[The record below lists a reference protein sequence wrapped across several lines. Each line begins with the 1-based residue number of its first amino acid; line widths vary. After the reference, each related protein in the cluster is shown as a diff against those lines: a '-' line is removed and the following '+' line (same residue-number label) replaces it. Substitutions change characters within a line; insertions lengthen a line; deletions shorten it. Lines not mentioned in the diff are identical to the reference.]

1 MRSFVL
7 LLLALAASPLNV
19 RVCAQKAT
27 IPSVG
32 MHIKKTILMAPGHY
46 SLPTPDTNTIQKQGG
61 VIIIEGNNIVLD
73 LAGVVL
79 DGAGNIHSFAP
90 NQFTGIAIEIKPGSS
105 HITIKNAT
113 IKGYKIGIKAD
124 RVEALTIDNCDL
136 SYNYRDA
143 LKSNFEKE
151 DEEDWMS
158 YHQNETDEWM
168 RYGAGIYIK
177 NCKGAIVTN
186 NTVTNGQ
193 CGLMLTSCNDAL
205 VTDNNFSFNSG
216 IGIGL
221 YKSSYNNINH
231 NTLDFNVRGY
241 HYKKYRRGQD
251 SAAIL
256 VFEQCN
262 HNIFAYNSAT
272 HSGDGFFLWAGQ
284 TTMDTGLGGC
294 NDNFIYGN
302 DFSYAPTN
310 GVEVTFSSN
319 LIMKNTITN
328 CDHGVWGGYSFETD
342 ITDNIFSGNRIAIA
356 IEHGQNINIAL
367 NNFKGDKTGIK
378 LWSRATQPPD
388 WKYPQFKN
396 TDSKN
401 YYIATNSF
409 ENNNTVYD
417 IMGTD
422 SVYLSGNTKT
432 NLAQLYKLGE
442 RIHELDTTK
451 ENEEVGLDYAVD
463 KRLQKV
469 KATST
474 PLTNFPSGLTEMR
487 ITNWG
492 PYNFEYP
499 LIWLTNIDSAGLYH
513 FEILGNMA
521 ASWRLQSISGFT
533 ITEPLTGV
541 FPATFTAMPTTNLG
555 TAIATKNIVFEYT
568 GPDYKNVFGVEEKS
582 GSLFKYNAPELH
594 STPRN

>member
-7 LLLALAASPLNV
+7 LLLVIAATTLNV
-19 RVCAQKAT
+19 RLEAQKAT

-32 MHIKKTILMAPGHY
+32 LHIKKTILVAPGHY
-46 SLPTPDTNTIQKQGG
+46 SLPTTDTNAIQKQGG
-61 VIIIEGNNIVLD
+61 VIIIEGKNIVLD

-79 DGAGNIHSFAP
+79 DGAGNKPSYAP

-124 RVEALTIDNCDL
+124 SVEALTIDNCDL

-151 DEEDWMS
+151 NEDDWMS
-158 YHQNETDEWM
+158 FHQNEKDEWM

-177 NCKGAIVTN
+177 NSKGATITN

-205 VTDNNFSFNSG
+205 VSDNNFSFNSG

-262 HNIFAYNSAT
+262 HNIFAFNSAT

-319 LIMKNTITN
+319 LIMKNTITH

-342 ITDNIFSGNRIAIA
+342 ITDNIFSDNRIAIA

-367 NNFKGDKTGIK
+367 NSFKGDKTGIK
-378 LWSRATQPPD
+378 LWSRETQPAD
-388 WKYPQFKN
+388 WKYPQLKN

-409 ENNNTVYD
+409 DNNNTVYD

-422 SVYLSGNTKT
+422 SIYLSGNTKT
-432 NLAQLYKLGE
+432 NTGQRYKLGA
-442 RIHELDTTK
+442 RIHEMDSTK

-463 KRLQKV
+463 NRLQKV

-474 PLTNFPSGLTEMR
+474 PLSTFRHGLEEMR

-499 LIWLTNIDSAGLYH
+499 LTWLTNIDSTGRYH
-513 FEILGNMA
+513 FEVLGNES
-521 ASWRLQSISGFT
+521 ASWRLHSISGFT
-533 ITEPLTGV
+533 ITDSLTGV
-541 FPATFTAMPTTNLG
+541 FPAVFTALP
-555 TAIATKNIVFEYT
+555 TKNAGGVMANKSIVLEYT
-568 GPDYKNVFGVEEKS
+568 GPDYKNAFGVTEKT
-582 GSLFKYNAPELH
+582 GSLFKYVQKP
-594 STPRN
+594 

>member
-7 LLLALAASPLNV
+7 LLFAIVATTLNV
-19 RVCAQKAT
+19 RLEAQKAN

-32 MHIKKTILMAPGHY
+32 LHIKKTILVAPGHY
-46 SLPTPDTNTIQKQGG
+46 SLPTTDTNAIQKQGG
-61 VIIIEGNNIVLD
+61 VMIIEGKNIVLD

-79 DGAGNIHSFAP
+79 DGAGNKPSFAP

-124 RVEALTIDNCDL
+124 SVEALTIDNCDL

-151 DEEDWMS
+151 DEDDWMS
-158 YHQNETDEWM
+158 FHQNEKDEWM

-177 NCKGAIVTN
+177 NCKGATITN

-193 CGLMLTSCNDAL
+193 CGLMLTSCKDAL

-262 HNIFAYNSAT
+262 HNIFAFNSAT

-342 ITDNIFSGNRIAIA
+342 ITDNIFSDNRIAIA

-378 LWSRATQPPD
+378 LWSREKQPAD
-388 WKYPQFKN
+388 WKYPQLKN

-409 ENNNTVYD
+409 DNNNTVYD

-422 SVYLSGNTKT
+422 SIYLSGNTKIHT
-432 NLAQLYKLGE
+432 GQHYKLGE
-442 RIHELDTTK
+442 RILEMDSTK

-469 KATST
+469 QATST
-474 PLTNFPSGLTEMR
+474 PLSTFRHGLAEMR

-499 LIWLTNIDSAGLYH
+499 LIWLTNIDSSGRYH
-513 FEILGNMA
+513 FEVLGNES
-521 ASWRLQSISGFT
+521 ASWRLHSISGFT
-533 ITEPLTGV
+533 ITDNLTGV
-541 FPATFTAMPTTNLG
+541 FPAVFTAVPTNNAG
-555 TAIATKNIVFEYT
+555 GVMANKSIVLEYT
-568 GPDYKNVFGVEEKS
+568 GPDYKNAFGVTEKT
-582 GSLFKYNAPELH
+582 GSLFKHVQKP
-594 STPRN
+594 

>member
-7 LLLALAASPLNV
+7 LLLAIAASALNV
-19 RVCAQKAT
+19 RLEAQKAT

-32 MHIKKTILMAPGHY
+32 LHIKKTILVAPGHY
-46 SLPTPDTNTIQKQGG
+46 SLPTTDTNTIQKQGG
-61 VIIIEGNNIVLD
+61 VIIIEGKNIVLD
-73 LAGVVL
+73 LAGVLL
-79 DGAGNIHSFAP
+79 DGAGNKSSFAP

-124 RVEALTIDNCDL
+124 SVEALTIDNCDL

-151 DEEDWMS
+151 NEDDWMS
-158 YHQNETDEWM
+158 FHQNEKDEWM

-177 NCKGAIVTN
+177 NSKGATITN

-193 CGLMLTSCNDAL
+193 CGLMLTTCNDAL

-251 SAAIL
+251 SAGIL

-319 LIMKNTITN
+319 LIMKNTITH

-342 ITDNIFSGNRIAIA
+342 ITDNIFSDNRIAIA

-367 NNFKGDKTGIK
+367 NSFKGDKTGIK
-378 LWSRATQPPD
+378 LWSRETQPAD
-388 WKYPQFKN
+388 WKYPQLKN

-409 ENNNTVYD
+409 DNNNTVYD

-422 SVYLSGNTKT
+422 SIYLSGNTKINT
-432 NLAQLYKLGE
+432 GQRYKLGA
-442 RIHELDTTK
+442 RIHEMDSTK

-474 PLTNFPSGLTEMR
+474 PLSTFRHGLEEMR

-499 LIWLTNIDSAGLYH
+499 LIWLTNIDSTGRYH
-513 FEILGNMA
+513 FEVLGNIA
-521 ASWRLQSISGFT
+521 ASWRLYSISGFT
-533 ITEPLTGV
+533 ITDSLTGV
-541 FPATFTAMPTTNLG
+541 FPAVFTALLTNNLN
-555 TAIATKNIVFEYT
+555 AVPAPKEIVFEYT
-568 GPDYKNVFGVEEKS
+568 GPDYKNVFGETKKT
-582 GSLFKYNAPELH
+582 GSLFKYTQKP
-594 STPRN
+594 

>member
-7 LLLALAASPLNV
+7 LFLVIVASTLNV
-19 RVCAQKAT
+19 RLEAQKAT

-32 MHIKKTILMAPGHY
+32 LHIKKSILVAQGRY
-46 SLPTPDTNTIQKQGG
+46 SLSTTDTNTIQKQGG
-61 VIIIEGNNIVLD
+61 VIVIEGKNIVVD

-79 DGAGNIHSFAP
+79 DGAGNKSPFAP
-90 NQFTGIAIEIKPGSS
+90 DQFTGIAIEIKPGSS

-124 RVEALTIDNCDL
+124 SVESLTIDNCDL

-151 DEEDWMS
+151 DESDWMS
-158 YHQNETDEWM
+158 FHNNENNEWM
-168 RYGAGIYIK
+168 RYGAGIYLT
-177 NCKGAIVTN
+177 NCQNAVITE

-193 CGLMLTSCNDAL
+193 CGLMLTSCNNAL

-231 NTLDFNVRGY
+231 NRLDFNVRGY
-241 HYKKYRRGQD
+241 SYKKYRRGQD

-284 TTMDTGLGGC
+284 TTMDTGVGGC

-319 LIMKNTITN
+319 LIMKNTIKD

-342 ITDNIFSGNRIAIA
+342 ITDNIFEGNRIAIA

-367 NNFKGDKTGIK
+367 NRFKNDKTGIK
-378 LWSRATQPPD
+378 LWSRETQSSD
-388 WKYPQFKN
+388 WKFAQLKN

-409 ENNNTVYD
+409 EYNNTVYD

-422 SVYLSGNTKT
+422 SIYLSGNTKT
-432 NLAQLYKLGE
+432 YTGQHYKLGV
-442 RIHELDTTK
+442 RIHELDSTK
-451 ENEEVGLDYAVD
+451 ENEEVGLDYAID

-469 KATST
+469 KTTSI
-474 PLTNFPSGLTEMR
+474 PLTHFPTGLQEMR

-499 LIWLTNIDSAGLYH
+499 FIWLKSIDSTGLYH
-513 FEILGNMA
+513 FEVLGSIT
-521 ASWRLQSISGFT
+521 ASWRLHSISGFT
-533 ITEPLTGV
+533 IVDPLTGV
-541 FPATFTAMPTTNLG
+541 FPATFTAVSTNNLG
-555 TAIATKNIVFEYT
+555 TAPVKKEIVFEYT
-568 GPDYKNVFGVEEKS
+568 GLDYINVYGVIEKS
-582 GSLFKYNAPELH
+582 GSLFRYNQ
-594 STPRN
+594 

>member
-1 MRSFVL
+1 
-7 LLLALAASPLNV
+7 
-19 RVCAQKAT
+19 
-27 IPSVG
+27 
-32 MHIKKTILMAPGHY
+32 
-46 SLPTPDTNTIQKQGG
+46 
-61 VIIIEGNNIVLD
+61 
-73 LAGVVL
+73 VVL
-79 DGAGNIHSFAP
+79 DGAGNKPAFAP
-90 NQFTGIAIEIKPGSS
+90 NQFDGIAIEIKPGSS

-124 RVEALTIDNCDL
+124 SVEALTIDNCDL
-136 SYNYRDA
+136 SYNYRDT
-143 LKSNFEKE
+143 LKSDFEKE
-151 DEEDWMS
+151 NEDDWMS
-158 YHQNETDEWM
+158 FHQNEEDEWM

-177 NCKGAIVTN
+177 NCKGAIITN

-241 HYKKYRRGQD
+241 SYKKYRRGQD

-284 TTMDTGLGGC
+284 TTMDTGVGGC

-342 ITDNIFSGNRIAIA
+342 ITDNIFEDNRIAIA

-367 NNFKGDKTGIK
+367 NRFKNDKTGIK
-378 LWSRATQPPD
+378 LWSREKQPAD
-388 WKYPQFKN
+388 WKYPQLKN

-417 IMGTD
+417 ILGTD
-422 SVYLSGNTKT
+422 SIYLSGNTKT
-432 NLAQLYKLGE
+432 NTGQHYKLGV
-442 RIHELDTTK
+442 RIHEMDSTK
-451 ENEEVGLDYAVD
+451 ENEEVGLDYAID

-474 PLTNFPSGLTEMR
+474 PLTSFRHGLSEMR

-499 LIWLTNIDSAGLYH
+499 LIWLKSIDSAGLYH
-513 FEILGNMA
+513 FEVLGNLT
-521 ASWRLQSISGFT
+521 ASWRLHSISGFT
-533 ITEPLTGV
+533 IVDSLTGV
-541 FPATFTAMPTTNLG
+541 FPGAFTAVPTTG
-555 TAIATKNIVFEYT
+555 SARTIAFEYN
-568 GPDYKNVFGVEEKS
+568 GPDYKNVFGVTCKT
-582 GSLFKYNAPELH
+582 GSLFKFAQKP
-594 STPRN
+594 

>member
-7 LLLALAASPLNV
+7 LIIAFVATTLNV
-19 RVCAQKAT
+19 RLEAQKAP

-32 MHIKKTILMAPGHY
+32 MRITKSILVAPGHY
-46 SLPTPDTNTIQKQGG
+46 SLPTKDTNSIQKQGG
-61 VIIIEGNNIVLD
+61 VIIIEGKNIVLD

-79 DGAGNIHSFAP
+79 DGAGNKPLFAP
-90 NQFTGIAIEIKPGSS
+90 NQFTGIAIEIKAGSS

-113 IKGYKIGIKAD
+113 IKGYKIGIKAES
-124 RVEALTIDNCDL
+124 VEALTIDNCDL
-136 SYNYRDA
+136 SYNYREA

-151 DEEDWMS
+151 NEDDWMS
-158 YHQNETDEWM
+158 FHQNENDEWM

-177 NCKGAIVTN
+177 NCKGATIIN

-231 NTLDFNVRGY
+231 NQLDFNVRGY

-262 HNIFAYNSAT
+262 HNIFAFNSAT

-378 LWSRATQPPD
+378 LWSREMQPTD
-388 WKYPQFKN
+388 WKYPQLKN

-409 ENNNTVYD
+409 DNNNTVYD

-422 SVYLSGNTKT
+422 SIYLSGNTKINT
-432 NLAQLYKLGE
+432 GQRYKLGA
-442 RIHELDTTK
+442 RIHEMDSTK
-451 ENEEVGLDYAVD
+451 ENEEVGLDYAID

-474 PLTNFPSGLTEMR
+474 PLTSFRHGLAEMR

-499 LIWLTNIDSAGLYH
+499 LVWLKSIDSTGLYH
-513 FEILGNMA
+513 FEVLGNEA
-521 ASWRLQSISGFT
+521 ASWRLHTISGFS
-533 ITEPLTGV
+533 ITDSLTGA
-541 FPATFTAMPTTNLG
+541 FPATFTAMPTSSLDSK
-555 TAIATKNIVFEYT
+555 AATKQIVFEYT
-568 GPDYKNVFGVEEKS
+568 GPDYKNVFGLTGKT
-582 GSLFKYNAPELH
+582 GSIFRCANLPL
-594 STPRN
+594 

>member
-7 LLLALAASPLNV
+7 LLFALLATTLNV
-19 RVCAQKAT
+19 RLEAQKAP

-32 MHIKKTILMAPGHY
+32 MRITKSIGIAPGRY
-46 SLPTPDTNTIQKQGG
+46 SLATADTNTIQKQGG
-61 VIIIEGNNIVLD
+61 VIVIEGKNIVLD

-79 DGAGNIHSFAP
+79 DGAGIKSSFAP
-90 NQFTGIAIEIKPGSS
+90 NQFNGIAIEIKPGSS
-105 HITIKNAT
+105 NITIKNAT

-124 RVEALTIDNCDL
+124 SVEALTIDNCDL

-143 LKSNFEKE
+143 LKSGFEKE
-151 DEEDWMS
+151 DESDWMS
-158 YHQNETDEWM
+158 FHNNENDEWM
-168 RYGAGIYIK
+168 RYGAGLYLK
-177 NCKGAIVTN
+177 NCKGATITN

-231 NTLDFNVRGY
+231 NQLDFNVRGY
-241 HYKKYRRGQD
+241 SYKKYRRGQD

-284 TTMDTGLGGC
+284 TTMDTGAGGC

-319 LIMKNTITN
+319 LIMKNIITN
-328 CDHGVWGGYSFETD
+328 CDHGVWGGYSYETD

-367 NNFKGDKTGIK
+367 NSFKGDKTGIK
-378 LWSRATQPPD
+378 LWSRETQPPD
-388 WKYPQFKN
+388 WKFAQLKN

-422 SVYLSGNTKT
+422 SIYLSGNTKINT
-432 NLAQLYKLGE
+432 AQQYKLGA
-442 RIHELDTTK
+442 RIHELDSTK
-451 ENEEVGLDYAVD
+451 ENEEVGLDYAID

-469 KATST
+469 KATSI
-474 PLTNFPSGLTEMR
+474 PLSHFPVGLQEMR

-499 LIWLTNIDSAGLYH
+499 IIWLTNIDSTGLYH
-513 FEILGNMA
+513 FEVLGNIT
-521 ASWRLQSISGFT
+521 ASWRLQSISGF
-533 ITEPLTGV
+533 IIVDRLTGV
-541 FPATFTAMPTTNLG
+541 FPATFTALPTSNTEA
-555 TAIATKNIVFEYT
+555 AIISRNIVFEYT
-568 GPDYKNVFGVEEKS
+568 GPEYTNQFGAVEKS
-582 GSLFKYNAPELH
+582 GSLFRYDATRLP
-594 STPRN
+594 STTTN

>member
-7 LLLALAASPLNV
+7 LLLGLAATTLNV

-32 MHIKKTILMAPGHY
+32 MKIKKTILVAPGHY

-61 VIIIEGNNIVLD
+61 VIVIEGKNIVLD

-79 DGAGNIHSFAP
+79 DGAGNTPHFAP
-90 NQFTGIAIEIKPGSS
+90 NQFNGIAIEIKPGSS
-105 HITIKNAT
+105 NITIKNAT

-124 RVEALTIDNCDL
+124 GVEALTIDNCDL

-151 DEEDWMS
+151 DESDWMS
-158 YHQNETDEWM
+158 FHNNENDEWM
-168 RYGAGIYIK
+168 RYGAGLYIK
-177 NCKGAIVTN
+177 NCKSATITN
-186 NTVTNGQ
+186 NVVTNGQ
-193 CGLMLTSCNDAL
+193 CGLMLMSCNNAL

-231 NTLDFNVRGY
+231 NQLDFNVRGY
-241 HYKKYRRGQD
+241 SFKKYRRGQD

-262 HNIFAYNSAT
+262 HNIIAYNSAT

-284 TTMDTGLGGC
+284 TTMDTGIGGC

-319 LIMKNTITN
+319 LIMKNTIKD

-367 NNFKGDKTGIK
+367 NGFKGDKTGIK
-378 LWSRATQPPD
+378 LWSRATQPSD
-388 WKYPQFKN
+388 WKYPQLKN

-409 ENNNTVYD
+409 DNNNTVYD

-422 SVYLSGNTKT
+422 SIYLSGNTKINT
-432 NLAQLYKLGE
+432 GQHYKLGE
-442 RIHELDTTK
+442 RIHEMDSTK

-469 KATST
+469 KATSI
-474 PLTNFPSGLTEMR
+474 PLTHFPAGLAEMR
-487 ITNWG
+487 VTSWG

-499 LIWLTNIDSAGLYH
+499 LVWLKSIDSTGLYH
-513 FEILGNMA
+513 FEVLGNVA
-521 ASWRLQSISGFT
+521 ASWRLHSLSGFT
-533 ITEPLTGV
+533 IVDPLTGV
-541 FPATFTAMPTTNLG
+541 FPAVFTAIPNMNTGP
-555 TAIATKNIVFEYT
+555 ATISRNIVFEYK
-568 GPDYKNVFGVEEKS
+568 GPDYTNQFGVLEKS
-582 GSLFKYNAPELH
+582 GSLFGYYK
-594 STPRN
+594 

>member
-1 MRSFVL
+1 MKSFVL
-7 LLLALAASPLNV
+7 LLFALLATTLNV
-19 RVCAQKAT
+19 RLEAQKAP

-32 MHIKKTILMAPGHY
+32 MRITKSIGIAPGRY
-46 SLPTPDTNTIQKQGG
+46 SLATADTNTIQKQGG
-61 VIIIEGNNIVLD
+61 VIVIEGKNIVLD

-79 DGAGNIHSFAP
+79 DGAGIKSSYAP
-90 NQFTGIAIEIKPGSS
+90 NQFNGIAIEIKPGSS
-105 HITIKNAT
+105 NITIKNAT

-124 RVEALTIDNCDL
+124 SVEALTIDHCDL

-151 DEEDWMS
+151 NEDDWMS
-158 YHQNETDEWM
+158 FHQNEKDEWM
-168 RYGAGIYIK
+168 RYGAGIYLK
-177 NCKGAIVTN
+177 KCKGATITN

-193 CGLMLTSCNDAL
+193 CGLMLTSCNNAL

-231 NTLDFNVRGY
+231 NRLDFNVRGY
-241 HYKKYRRGQD
+241 SYKKYRRGQD

-262 HNIFAYNSAT
+262 HNIFAFNSAT

-284 TTMDTGLGGC
+284 TTMDTGVGGC

-319 LIMKNTITN
+319 LIMKNIITN
-328 CDHGVWGGYSFETD
+328 CDHGVWGGYSYETD

-367 NNFKGDKTGIK
+367 NSFKGDKTGIK
-378 LWSRATQPPD
+378 LWSRETQPSD
-388 WKYPQFKN
+388 WKFAQLNN

-401 YYIATNSF
+401 YYIATNIF

-422 SVYLSGNTKT
+422 SIYLSGNTKT
-432 NLAQLYKLGE
+432 NTGQRYKLGA
-442 RIHELDTTK
+442 RIHELDSTK
-451 ENEEVGLDYAVD
+451 ENEEVGLDYAID

-474 PLTNFPSGLTEMR
+474 PLTHFPNGLQEMR

-499 LIWLTNIDSAGLYH
+499 IIWLTNIDSTGLYH
-513 FEILGNMA
+513 FEVLGNIT
-521 ASWRLQSISGFT
+521 ASWRLQSISGFS
-533 ITEPLTGV
+533 IVDSLTGV
-541 FPATFTAMPTTNLG
+541 FPAVFTAMPTNNLG
-555 TAIATKNIVFEYT
+555 TAPVNKEIVFEYT
-568 GPDYKNVFGVEEKS
+568 GPDYTNVFGVVLKT
-582 GSLFKYNAPELH
+582 GSMFSCTNLP
-594 STPRN
+594 

>member
-7 LLLALAASPLNV
+7 LLFAIVATTLNV
-19 RVCAQKAT
+19 RLEAQKAT

-32 MHIKKTILMAPGHY
+32 LHIKKTILVAPGHY
-46 SLPTPDTNTIQKQGG
+46 SLPTKDTNSIQKQGG
-61 VIIIEGNNIVLD
+61 VIIIEGKNIVLD
-73 LAGVVL
+73 LTGVVL
-79 DGAGNIHSFAP
+79 DGAGNIPSFAP
-90 NQFTGIAIEIKPGSS
+90 NQITGIAIEIKPGSS

-136 SYNYRDA
+136 SYNYRDT

-151 DEEDWMS
+151 NEDDWMS
-158 YHQNETDEWM
+158 FHQNEKDEWM

-177 NCKGAIVTN
+177 NCKGTTITN

-231 NTLDFNVRGY
+231 NQLDFNVRGY

-367 NNFKGDKTGIK
+367 NSFKGDKTGIK
-378 LWSRATQPPD
+378 LWSRETQPPD
-388 WKYPQFKN
+388 WKYPQLKN

-409 ENNNTVYD
+409 DNNNTVYD

-422 SVYLSGNTKT
+422 SIYLSGNTKT
-432 NLAQLYKLGE
+432 NTGQRYKLGA
-442 RIHELDTTK
+442 RIHEMDSTK
-451 ENEEVGLDYAVD
+451 ENEDVGLDYAID

-474 PLTNFPSGLTEMR
+474 PLTSFRHGLEEMR

-499 LIWLTNIDSAGLYH
+499 LIWLTNIDSTGRYH
-513 FEILGNMA
+513 FEVLGNEA
-521 ASWRLQSISGFT
+521 ASWRIHSISGFT
-533 ITEPLTGV
+533 IIDSLTGA
-541 FPATFTAMPTTNLG
+541 FPATFTAMPISNLDAK
-555 TAIATKNIVFEYT
+555 TATKNIVFEYT
-568 GPDYKNVFGVEEKS
+568 GPDYKNNFGVTEKS
-582 GSLFKYNAPELH
+582 GSLFSFNSNTLPPTTTH
-594 STPRN
+594 

>member
-1 MRSFVL
+1 MRSFIL
-7 LLLALAASPLNV
+7 LIAALVANTLNV
-19 RVCAQKAT
+19 SVWAQKAT

-32 MHIKKTILMAPGHY
+32 MHITKSILLAPGQY
-46 SLPTPDTNTIQKQGG
+46 ALSTSDTNAIQKQAG
-61 VIIIEGNNIVLD
+61 VIVIEGKNIVVD

-79 DGAGNIHSFAP
+79 DGAGNKPAFAP
-90 NQFTGIAIEIKPGSS
+90 DQFNGIAIEIKPGSS

-113 IKGYKIGIKAD
+113 IRGYKIGIKAD
-124 RVEALTIDNCDL
+124 SVALLTIDNCDL

-151 DEEDWMS
+151 DEVDWMS
-158 YHQNETDEWM
+158 FHNNENKEWM
-168 RYGAGIYIK
+168 RYGAGIYLT
-177 NCKGAIVTN
+177 NCQNAVITE

-193 CGLMLTSCNDAL
+193 CGLMLTKCNNAT
-205 VTDNNFSFNSG
+205 VVDNNFSFNSG

-231 NTLDFNVRGY
+231 NKLDFNVRGY
-241 HYKKYRRGQD
+241 SYKKYRRGQD

-328 CDHGVWGGYSFETD
+328 CDHGVWGGYSYETD
-342 ITDNIFSGNRIAIA
+342 ITDNIFSDNRIAIA

-367 NNFKGDKTGIK
+367 NNFIGDKTGIK
-378 LWSRATQPPD
+378 LWSRATQPSD
-388 WKYPQFKN
+388 WKYPQLKN

-401 YYIATNSF
+401 YWIATNKF
-409 ENNNTVYD
+409 KDVKTAYD

-422 SVYLSGNTKT
+422 SLTFSGNNKE
-432 NLAQLYKLGE
+432 NVSNSFKLGD
-442 RIHELDTTK
+442 RIYELDSTK
-451 ENEEVGLDYAVD
+451 ENEEVGLDYATD
-463 KRLQKV
+463 ARLQKV
-469 KATST
+469 KATIT
-474 PLTNFPSGLTEMR
+474 PLTHFPVGLQEIR

-499 LIWLTNIDSAGLYH
+499 LIWLKSIDSAGLYH
-513 FEILGNMA
+513 FEVLGNQM
-521 ASWRLQSISGFT
+521 ASWHLKSISGFT
-533 ITEPLTGV
+533 ITDSLTGV
-541 FPATFTAMPTTNLG
+541 FPAEFAAMPTTRSIRS
-555 TAIATKNIVFEYT
+555 IAFEYT
-568 GPDYKNVFGVEEKS
+568 GPDFKNQFGVLEKN
-582 GSLFKYNAPELH
+582 GSLFGYNQ
-594 STPRN
+594 

>member
-1 MRSFVL
+1 
-7 LLLALAASPLNV
+7 
-19 RVCAQKAT
+19 
-27 IPSVG
+27 
-32 MHIKKTILMAPGHY
+32 
-46 SLPTPDTNTIQKQGG
+46 
-61 VIIIEGNNIVLD
+61 
-73 LAGVVL
+73 
-79 DGAGNIHSFAP
+79 
-90 NQFTGIAIEIKPGSS
+90 
-105 HITIKNAT
+105 
-113 IKGYKIGIKAD
+113 
-124 RVEALTIDNCDL
+124 
-136 SYNYRDA
+136 
-143 LKSNFEKE
+143 
-151 DEEDWMS
+151 
-158 YHQNETDEWM
+158 M

-177 NCKGAIVTN
+177 NCKGATITN

-193 CGLMLTSCNDAL
+193 CGLMLTSCTDAL

-241 HYKKYRRGQD
+241 HFKKYRRGQD

-262 HNIFAYNSAT
+262 HNIFAFNSAT

-302 DFSYAPTN
+302 DFSFAPTN

-319 LIMKNTITN
+319 LIMKNTITH

-342 ITDNIFSGNRIAIA
+342 ITDNIFSDNRIAIA

-378 LWSRATQPPD
+378 LWSRETQPAD
-388 WKYPQFKN
+388 WKYPQLKN
-396 TDSKN
+396 TESKN

-409 ENNNTVYD
+409 DNNNTVYE

-422 SVYLSGNTKT
+422 SIYLSGNTKINT
-432 NLAQLYKLGE
+432 GQHYKLGE
-442 RIHELDTTK
+442 RINEMDSTK
-451 ENEEVGLDYAVD
+451 ENEEVGLDYAID

-474 PLTNFPSGLTEMR
+474 PLTTFRHGLAEMR

-499 LIWLTNIDSAGLYH
+499 LIWLTNIDSTGRYH
-513 FEILGNMA
+513 FEVLGNIA
-521 ASWRLQSISGFT
+521 ASWRIQSISGFA
-533 ITEPLTGV
+533 ITDSLTGV
-541 FPATFTAMPTTNLG
+541 FPAVFTAMPTNNLN
-555 TAIATKNIVFEYT
+555 AVPATKQIVFEYT
-568 GPDYKNVFGVEEKS
+568 GPDYKNVFGENKKT
-582 GSLFKYNAPELH
+582 GSLFNYFQKP
-594 STPRN
+594 

>member
-7 LLLALAASPLNV
+7 LIIAFVATTLNV
-19 RVCAQKAT
+19 SVWAQKAP

-32 MHIKKTILMAPGHY
+32 MRITKSIIMAPGFY
-46 SLPTPDTNTIQKQGG
+46 SLPSSDTNTIQKQGG
-61 VIIIEGNNIVLD
+61 VIVIEGKNIVVD

-79 DGAGNIHSFAP
+79 DGAGNKSSFAP
-90 NQFTGIAIEIKPGSS
+90 DQFTGIAIEIKPGSS
-105 HITIKNAT
+105 HITIKNAS

-124 RVEALTIDNCDL
+124 SVEALTIDNCDL

-151 DEEDWMS
+151 DESDWMS
-158 YHQNETDEWM
+158 FHNNENDEWM
-168 RYGAGIYIK
+168 RYGAGLYLK
-177 NCKGAIVTN
+177 NCKGATITN

-193 CGLMLTSCNDAL
+193 CGLMLTSCNNSL
-205 VTDNNFSFNSG
+205 ITDNNFSFNSG

-231 NTLDFNVRGY
+231 NQLDFNVRGY
-241 HYKKYRRGQD
+241 SYKKYRRGQD

-262 HNIFAYNSAT
+262 HNIFAFNSAT

-284 TTMDTGLGGC
+284 TTMDTGVGGC

-319 LIMKNTITN
+319 LIMKNIITN
-328 CDHGVWGGYSFETD
+328 CDHGVWGGYSYETD

-367 NNFKGDKTGIK
+367 NHFKNDKTGIK
-378 LWSRATQPPD
+378 LWSRETQPSD
-388 WKYPQFKN
+388 WKYPQLKN

-409 ENNNTVYD
+409 ENNSTVYD
-417 IMGTD
+417 ILGTD
-422 SVYLSGNTKT
+422 SIYLSGNIKINTG
-432 NLAQLYKLGE
+432 QRYKLGV
-442 RIHELDTTK
+442 RIHELDSTK
-451 ENEEVGLDYAVD
+451 ENEEVALDYAID

-469 KATST
+469 KATSI
-474 PLTNFPSGLTEMR
+474 PLTHFPVGLQEMR

-492 PYNFEYP
+492 PYNFDYP
-499 LIWLTNIDSAGLYH
+499 LIWLKSIDSTGLYH
-513 FEILGNMA
+513 FEVLGNLT
-521 ASWRLQSISGFT
+521 ASWRLHSISGFT
-533 ITEPLTGV
+533 IVDSLTGV
-541 FPATFTAMPTTNLG
+541 FPAVFTAIPTKG
-555 TAIATKNIVFEYT
+555 SARSIAFEYN
-568 GPDYKNVFGVEEKS
+568 GPDYKNQFGVTEKTR
-582 GSLFKYNAPELH
+582 SLFGYNLSDLH
-594 STPRN
+594 PTPRD

>member
-7 LLLALAASPLNV
+7 LLLVIAATTLNV
-19 RVCAQKAT
+19 RLEAQKAT

-32 MHIKKTILMAPGHY
+32 MHVSRTILVAPGHY
-46 SLPTPDTNTIQKQGG
+46 SLPTSDTNTIQKQGG
-61 VIIIEGNNIVLD
+61 VIIIEGKNIVLD
-73 LAGVVL
+73 LAGVVF
-79 DGAGNIHSFAP
+79 DGAGKNPSFAP

-124 RVEALTIDNCDL
+124 SVEALTIDNCDL

-143 LKSNFEKE
+143 LKSSFEKE
-151 DEEDWMS
+151 DESDWMS
-158 YHQNETDEWM
+158 FHNNENNEWM
-168 RYGAGIYIK
+168 RYGAGIYST
-177 NCKGAIVTN
+177 NCQNAVITE

-193 CGLMLTSCNDAL
+193 CGLMLTSCNNAL
-205 VTDNNFSFNSG
+205 VIDNNFSFNSG

-231 NTLDFNVRGY
+231 NKLDFNVRGY
-241 HYKKYRRGQD
+241 SYKKYRRGQD

-262 HNIFAYNSAT
+262 HNIFAFNSAT

-319 LIMKNTITN
+319 LIMKNTIKD

-342 ITDNIFSGNRIAIA
+342 ITDNIFEGNRIAVA

-367 NNFKGDKTGIK
+367 NRFKNDKTGIK
-378 LWSRATQPPD
+378 LWSRETQPSD
-388 WKYPQFKN
+388 WKYPQLKN

-409 ENNNTVYD
+409 DNNNTVYD

-422 SVYLSGNTKT
+422 SIYLSGNTKT
-432 NLAQLYKLGE
+432 NTGQRYKLGA
-442 RIHELDTTK
+442 RIHTLDSTK
-451 ENEEVGLDYAVD
+451 ENEEVGLDYAID

-474 PLTNFPSGLTEMR
+474 PLISFRHGLEEIR
-487 ITNWG
+487 ITKWG

-499 LIWLTNIDSAGLYH
+499 LLWLTNIDSTGLYH
-513 FEILGNMA
+513 FEVLGNIT
-521 ASWRLQSISGFT
+521 ASWRLHSINGFA
-533 ITEPLTGV
+533 ITDHLSGV
-541 FPATFTAMPTTNLG
+541 FPATFTAVPTKNSG
-555 TAIATKNIVFEYT
+555 TAPVNKEIVFEYT
-568 GPDYKNVFGVEEKS
+568 GPDYKNAFGVTQKT
-582 GSLFKYNAPELH
+582 GSLFNCTNLP
-594 STPRN
+594 

>member
-1 MRSFVL
+1 MRSFFL
-7 LLLALAASPLNV
+7 LLLALAASTLNV
-19 RVCAQKAT
+19 RLEAQKIT

-32 MHIKKTILMAPGHY
+32 MHIKKTILVAPGHY
-46 SLPTPDTNTIQKQGG
+46 SLPTSDTNTIQKQTG
-61 VIIIEGNNIVLD
+61 VIIIEGKNIVLD

-79 DGAGNIHSFAP
+79 DGADNKPSFDP

-124 RVEALTIDNCDL
+124 SVEALTIDNCDL

-177 NCKGAIVTN
+177 KCKGATITN

-221 YKSSYNNINH
+221 YKSCYNNINH
-231 NTLDFNVRGY
+231 NQLDFNVRGY

-342 ITDNIFSGNRIAIA
+342 ITDNIFSDNRIAIA

-378 LWSRATQPPD
+378 LWSRATQPSD

-401 YYIATNSF
+401 YWIATNSF

-422 SVYLSGNTKT
+422 SIYLSGNTKT
-432 NLAQLYKLGE
+432 NTVQLYRLGE
-442 RIHELDTTK
+442 RIHELDSTK
-451 ENEEVGLDYAVD
+451 DNEEVGLDYAVD

-474 PLTNFPSGLTEMR
+474 PLTSFRHGLAEMR

-499 LIWLTNIDSAGLYH
+499 LIWLTNIDSAGNYH
-513 FEILGNMA
+513 FEVLGNQA
-521 ASWRLQSISGFT
+521 ASWRLHSIRGFT
-533 ITEPLTGV
+533 ITDPLTGV
-541 FPATFTAMPTTNLG
+541 FPATFTAMPTNNLG
-555 TAIATKNIVFEYT
+555 AAIATKNIIFEYT
-568 GPDYKNVFGVEEKS
+568 GPDYKNIFGETKKT
-582 GSLFKYNAPELH
+582 GSLFKYNAPNLH
-594 STPRN
+594 STPRD

>member
-1 MRSFVL
+1 MRSFIL
-7 LLLALAASPLNV
+7 LIAALVASTLNV
-19 RVCAQKAT
+19 SVRAQKAT

-32 MHIKKTILMAPGHY
+32 LHIKKTILVAPGHY
-46 SLPTPDTNTIQKQGG
+46 ALPTPDTNSIQKQGG
-61 VIIIEGNNIVLD
+61 VIVIEGKNIVVD

-79 DGAGNIHSFAP
+79 DGAGNKPAFAP
-90 NQFTGIAIEIKPGSS
+90 DQFNGIAIEIKPGSS

-124 RVEALTIDNCDL
+124 SVEALTIDNCDL

-151 DEEDWMS
+151 NEDDWMS
-158 YHQNETDEWM
+158 FHQNEEDEWM

-177 NCKGAIVTN
+177 KCKGAIITN

-231 NTLDFNVRGY
+231 NSLDFNVRGY
-241 HYKKYRRGQD
+241 SYKKYRRGQD

-284 TTMDTGLGGC
+284 TTMDTGVGGC

-342 ITDNIFSGNRIAIA
+342 ITDNIFSDNRIAIA
-356 IEHGQNINIAL
+356 IEHGQNINVAL

-378 LWSRATQPPD
+378 LWSRATQPSD
-388 WKYPQFKN
+388 WKYPQLKN

-422 SVYLSGNTKT
+422 SIYLSGNNKT
-432 NLAQLYKLGE
+432 NAAQFYKLGE
-442 RIHELDTTK
+442 RIHELDSTK
-451 ENEEVGLDYAVD
+451 ENEEVGLDYAID

-469 KATST
+469 KATSS
-474 PLTNFPSGLTEMR
+474 PLTSFRHGLAEMR

-499 LIWLTNIDSAGLYH
+499 LVWLKSIDSTGLYH
-513 FEILGNMA
+513 FEVLGNIT
-521 ASWRLQSISGFT
+521 ASWHLKSMSGFT
-533 ITEPLTGV
+533 IVDSLTGV
-541 FPATFTAMPTTNLG
+541 FPAEFTAMPTNNLS
-555 TAIATKNIVFEYT
+555 TAPITHEIVFEYT
-568 GPDYKNVFGVEEKS
+568 GPDYKNVFGQTSKT
-582 GSLFKYNAPELH
+582 GSLFKFAQKP
-594 STPRN
+594 

>member
-7 LLLALAASPLNV
+7 LLLTIAASTLNV
-19 RVCAQKAT
+19 RLEAQKAT

-32 MHIKKTILMAPGHY
+32 LHIKKSILVAPGHY
-46 SLPTPDTNTIQKQGG
+46 SLPTKDTNSIQKQGG
-61 VIIIEGNNIVLD
+61 VIIIEGKNIVLD

-79 DGAGNIHSFAP
+79 DGAGNKPLFAP

-105 HITIKNAT
+105 HITIKNAI

-124 RVEALTIDNCDL
+124 SVEALTIDNCDL

-151 DEEDWMS
+151 DEDDWMS
-158 YHQNETDEWM
+158 FHQNEKDEWM
-168 RYGAGIYIK
+168 RYGTGIYIK
-177 NCKGAIVTN
+177 NCKGATITN

-262 HNIFAYNSAT
+262 HNIFAFNSAT

-367 NNFKGDKTGIK
+367 NSFKGDKTGIK
-378 LWSRATQPPD
+378 LWSRETQPAD
-388 WKYPQFKN
+388 WKYPQLKN

-409 ENNNTVYD
+409 DNNNTVYD

-422 SVYLSGNTKT
+422 SIYLSGNTKT
-432 NLAQLYKLGE
+432 NTGQRYKLGA
-442 RIHELDTTK
+442 RIHEMDSTK

-474 PLTNFPSGLTEMR
+474 PLSTFRHGLEEMR

-499 LIWLTNIDSAGLYH
+499 LIWLTNIDSTGRYH
-513 FEILGNMA
+513 FEVLGNIA
-521 ASWRLQSISGFT
+521 ASWRLYSISGFT
-533 ITEPLTGV
+533 ITDSLTGV
-541 FPATFTAMPTTNLG
+541 FPAVFTALPTNNLN
-555 TAIATKNIVFEYT
+555 AVPAPKEIVFEYT
-568 GPDYKNVFGVEEKS
+568 GPDYKNAFGVTEKT
-582 GSLFKYNAPELH
+582 GSLFKYTQKP
-594 STPRN
+594 

>member
-7 LLLALAASPLNV
+7 LLLAIAASALNV
-19 RVCAQKAT
+19 RLKAQKAT

-32 MHIKKTILMAPGHY
+32 LHIKKTILVAPGHY
-46 SLPTPDTNTIQKQGG
+46 SLPTTDTNALQKQGG
-61 VIIIEGNNIVLD
+61 VIIIEGKNIVLD
-73 LAGVVL
+73 LAGVLL
-79 DGAGNIHSFAP
+79 DGAGNKSSFAP
-90 NQFTGIAIEIKPGSS
+90 NQFTGIAIVIKPGSS

-124 RVEALTIDNCDL
+124 SVEALTIDNCDL

-151 DEEDWMS
+151 NEDDWMS
-158 YHQNETDEWM
+158 FHQNEKDEWM

-177 NCKGAIVTN
+177 NCKGATITN

-193 CGLMLTSCNDAL
+193 CGLMLTSCTDAL

-262 HNIFAYNSAT
+262 HNIFAFNSAT

-319 LIMKNTITN
+319 LIMKNTITH

-342 ITDNIFSGNRIAIA
+342 ITDNIFSDNRIAIA

-367 NNFKGDKTGIK
+367 NSFKGDKTGIK
-378 LWSRATQPPD
+378 LWSREKQPAD

-396 TDSKN
+396 TESKN

-409 ENNNTVYD
+409 DNNNTVYD

-422 SVYLSGNTKT
+422 SIYLSGNTKT
-432 NLAQLYKLGE
+432 NTGQRYKLGA
-442 RIHELDTTK
+442 RIHEMDSTK

-474 PLTNFPSGLTEMR
+474 PLSTFRHGLEEMR

-499 LIWLTNIDSAGLYH
+499 LIWLTNIDSSGRYH
-513 FEILGNMA
+513 FEVLGNES
-521 ASWRLQSISGFT
+521 ASWRLHSISGFT
-533 ITEPLTGV
+533 ITDNLTGV
-541 FPATFTAMPTTNLG
+541 FPAVFTALPTNNLN
-555 TAIATKNIVFEYT
+555 AVPAPKEIVFEYT
-568 GPDYKNVFGVEEKS
+568 GPDYKNAFGVTEKT
-582 GSLFKYNAPELH
+582 GSLFKYTQKP
-594 STPRN
+594 

>member
-7 LLLALAASPLNV
+7 LLLAIAATTLNV
-19 RVCAQKAT
+19 RLEAQKAT

-32 MHIKKTILMAPGHY
+32 MHIKKSILVAPGQY
-46 SLPTPDTNTIQKQGG
+46 SLPTQDTNSIQKQGG
-61 VIIIEGNNIVLD
+61 VIIIEGKNIVLD

-79 DGAGNIHSFAP
+79 DGAGPSFMP
-90 NQFTGIAIEIKPGSS
+90 DQFAGIAIEIKPGSS

-124 RVEALTIDNCDL
+124 SVEALTIDNCDL

-151 DEEDWMS
+151 NEDDWMS
-158 YHQNETDEWM
+158 FHQNEKDEWM

-177 NCKGAIVTN
+177 NCKGATITN

-262 HNIFAYNSAT
+262 HNIFAFNSAT

-284 TTMDTGLGGC
+284 TTMDNGLGGC

-342 ITDNIFSGNRIAIA
+342 ITDNIFSDNRIAIA

-378 LWSRATQPPD
+378 LWSRETQPSD
-388 WKYPQFKN
+388 WKYPQLKN

-409 ENNNTVYD
+409 DNNNTVYD

-422 SVYLSGNTKT
+422 SIYLSGNTKNNT
-432 NLAQLYKLGE
+432 GQHYKLGA
-442 RIHELDTTK
+442 RIHEMDSTK

-474 PLTNFPSGLTEMR
+474 PLTTFRHGLAEMR

-499 LIWLTNIDSAGLYH
+499 LIWLTNIDSTGRYH
-513 FEILGNMA
+513 FEVLGNIA
-521 ASWRLQSISGFT
+521 ASWHLQSISGFT
-533 ITEPLTGV
+533 ITDSLTGV
-541 FPATFTAMPTTNLG
+541 FPATFTALPISNLNG
-555 TAIATKNIVFEYT
+555 VPATKQIVFEYT
-568 GPDYKNVFGVEEKS
+568 GPDYKNVFGENKKT
-582 GSLFKYNAPELH
+582 GSLFNYFQKP
-594 STPRN
+594 

>member
-7 LLLALAASPLNV
+7 LLLAILATTLNV
-19 RVCAQKAT
+19 RLEAQKAT

-32 MHIKKTILMAPGHY
+32 LHIKKTILVAPGHY
-46 SLPTPDTNTIQKQGG
+46 ALPTSDTNSIQKQGG
-61 VIIIEGNNIVLD
+61 VIVIEGKNIVVD

-79 DGAGNIHSFAP
+79 DGAGNKPSFAP
-90 NQFTGIAIEIKPGSS
+90 NQFDGIAIEIKPGSS

-124 RVEALTIDNCDL
+124 SVEALTIDNCDL
-136 SYNYRDA
+136 SYNYRDT

-151 DEEDWMS
+151 NEDDWMS
-158 YHQNETDEWM
+158 FHQNDEDEWM

-177 NCKGAIVTN
+177 NCKGAIITN

-241 HYKKYRRGQD
+241 SYKKYRRGQD

-284 TTMDTGLGGC
+284 TTMDTGVGGC

-342 ITDNIFSGNRIAIA
+342 ITDNIFEDNRIAIA

-367 NNFKGDKTGIK
+367 NHFKNDKTGIK
-378 LWSRATQPPD
+378 LWSREKQPAD
-388 WKYPQFKN
+388 WKYPQLKN

-417 IMGTD
+417 ILGTD
-422 SVYLSGNTKT
+422 SIYLSGNTKT
-432 NLAQLYKLGE
+432 NTGQHYKLGV
-442 RIHELDTTK
+442 RIHEMDSTK
-451 ENEEVGLDYAVD
+451 ENEEVGLDYAID

-469 KATST
+469 NATST
-474 PLTNFPSGLTEMR
+474 PLTSFRHGLAEMR

-499 LIWLTNIDSAGLYH
+499 LIWLKSIDSAGLYH
-513 FEILGNMA
+513 FEVLGNLT
-521 ASWRLQSISGFT
+521 ASWRLHSISGFT
-533 ITEPLTGV
+533 IVDSLTGV
-541 FPATFTAMPTTNLG
+541 FPAAFTAVPTSILN
-555 TAIATKNIVFEYT
+555 TAPITHEIVFEYT
-568 GPDYKNVFGVEEKS
+568 GPDYKNVFGVTCKT
-582 GSLFKYNAPELH
+582 GSLFKFAQKP
-594 STPRN
+594 

>member
-7 LLLALAASPLNV
+7 LLLAIAATTLNV
-19 RVCAQKAT
+19 RLEAQKAT

-32 MHIKKTILMAPGHY
+32 LHIKKTILVAPGHY
-46 SLPTPDTNTIQKQGG
+46 ALPTSDTNTIQKQGG
-61 VIIIEGNNIVLD
+61 VIVIEGKNIVVD

-79 DGAGNIHSFAP
+79 DGAGNKPAFAP
-90 NQFTGIAIEIKPGSS
+90 NQFDGIAIEIKPGSS

-124 RVEALTIDNCDL
+124 SVEALTIDNCDL
-136 SYNYRDA
+136 SYNYRDT

-151 DEEDWMS
+151 NEDDWMS
-158 YHQNETDEWM
+158 FHQNEEDEWM

-177 NCKGAIVTN
+177 NCKGAIITN

-193 CGLMLTSCNDAL
+193 CGLMLTICNDAL

-241 HYKKYRRGQD
+241 SYKKYRRGQD

-284 TTMDTGLGGC
+284 TTMDTGVGGC

-342 ITDNIFSGNRIAIA
+342 ITDNSFEDNRIAIA

-367 NNFKGDKTGIK
+367 NRFKNDKTGIK
-378 LWSRATQPPD
+378 LWSREKQPAD
-388 WKYPQFKN
+388 WKYPQLKN

-417 IMGTD
+417 ILGTD
-422 SVYLSGNTKT
+422 SIYLSGNTKT
-432 NLAQLYKLGE
+432 NTGQHYKLGV
-442 RIHELDTTK
+442 RIHEIDSTK
-451 ENEEVGLDYAVD
+451 ENEEVGLDYAID

-474 PLTNFPSGLTEMR
+474 PLTSFRHGLAEMR

-499 LIWLTNIDSAGLYH
+499 LIWLKSIDSAGLYH
-513 FEILGNMA
+513 FEVLGNLT
-521 ASWRLQSISGFT
+521 ASWRLHSISGFT
-533 ITEPLTGV
+533 IVDSLTGV
-541 FPATFTAMPTTNLG
+541 FPAAFTAVPTNNLS
-555 TAIATKNIVFEYT
+555 TAPVKKEIVFEYT
-568 GPDYKNVFGVEEKS
+568 GLDYSNVYGVIEKS
-582 GSLFKYNAPELH
+582 GSLFRYNP
-594 STPRN
+594 

>member
-1 MRSFVL
+1 
-7 LLLALAASPLNV
+7 
-19 RVCAQKAT
+19 
-27 IPSVG
+27 
-32 MHIKKTILMAPGHY
+32 
-46 SLPTPDTNTIQKQGG
+46 
-61 VIIIEGNNIVLD
+61 
-73 LAGVVL
+73 
-79 DGAGNIHSFAP
+79 
-90 NQFTGIAIEIKPGSS
+90 
-105 HITIKNAT
+105 
-113 IKGYKIGIKAD
+113 
-124 RVEALTIDNCDL
+124 
-136 SYNYRDA
+136 
-143 LKSNFEKE
+143 
-151 DEEDWMS
+151 
-158 YHQNETDEWM
+158 
-168 RYGAGIYIK
+168 
-177 NCKGAIVTN
+177 
-186 NTVTNGQ
+186 
-193 CGLMLTSCNDAL
+193 MLTSCNDAL

-241 HYKKYRRGQD
+241 SYKKYRRGQD

-319 LIMKNTITN
+319 LIMKNTIKE

-342 ITDNIFSGNRIAIA
+342 ITDNIFEGNRIAVA

-367 NNFKGDKTGIK
+367 NRFKNDKTGIK
-378 LWSRATQPPD
+378 LWSRETQPSD
-388 WKYPQFKN
+388 WKYPKLKN
-396 TDSKN
+396 TDSKK

-422 SVYLSGNTKT
+422 SIYLSGNTKT
-432 NLAQLYKLGE
+432 NTGQRYSLGV
-442 RIHELDTTK
+442 RIHELDSTK
-451 ENEEVGLDYAVD
+451 ENEEVGLDYAID

-474 PLTNFPSGLTEMR
+474 PLTSFRHGLEEIR

-492 PYNFEYP
+492 PYNFDYP
-499 LIWLTNIDSAGLYH
+499 LIWLANIDSTGRYH
-513 FEILGNMA
+513 FEVLGNEA
-521 ASWRLQSISGFT
+521 ASWRLHSISGFT
-533 ITEPLTGV
+533 MIDNLSGV
-541 FPATFTAMPTTNLG
+541 FPATFTAVPINDLDSKT
-555 TAIATKNIVFEYT
+555 ATKNIVFEYT
-568 GPDYKNVFGVEEKS
+568 GPEYKNAFGVTQKS
-582 GSLFKYNAPELH
+582 GSLFSFNTTNLH

>member
-7 LLLALAASPLNV
+7 LLLAIAATTLNV
-19 RVCAQKAT
+19 RLEAQKAT

-32 MHIKKTILMAPGHY
+32 LHIKKSILVAPGHY
-46 SLPTPDTNTIQKQGG
+46 SLPTKDTNTIQKQGG
-61 VIIIEGNNIVLD
+61 VIIIEGKNIVLD

-79 DGAGNIHSFAP
+79 DGAGNTPSFAP

-105 HITIKNAT
+105 HITIKNAI

-124 RVEALTIDNCDL
+124 SVEALTIDNCDL

-151 DEEDWMS
+151 DEDDWMS
-158 YHQNETDEWM
+158 FHQNEKDEWM
-168 RYGAGIYIK
+168 RYGTGIYIK
-177 NCKGAIVTN
+177 NCKGATITN

-262 HNIFAYNSAT
+262 HNIFAFNSAT

-367 NNFKGDKTGIK
+367 NSFKGDKTGIK
-378 LWSRATQPPD
+378 LWSRETQPAD
-388 WKYPQFKN
+388 WKYPQLKN
-396 TDSKN
+396 TESKN

-409 ENNNTVYD
+409 NNNNTVYE

-422 SVYLSGNTKT
+422 SIYLSGNTKT
-432 NLAQLYKLGE
+432 NTGQRYKLGG
-442 RIHELDTTK
+442 RIHEMDSTK
-451 ENEEVGLDYAVD
+451 ENEEVGLDYALD

-474 PLTNFPSGLTEMR
+474 PLTSFRHGLAEMR

-499 LIWLTNIDSAGLYH
+499 LIWLTNIDSTGLYH
-513 FEILGNMA
+513 FEVLGNEA
-521 ASWRLQSISGFT
+521 ASWRLHTISGFS
-533 ITEPLTGV
+533 ITDSLTGA
-541 FPATFTAMPTTNLG
+541 FPATFTAMPTSSLDSK
-555 TAIATKNIVFEYT
+555 AATKQIIFEYT
-568 GPDYKNVFGVEEKS
+568 GPDYKNVFGETKKT
-582 GSLFKYNAPELH
+582 GSLFKYVQKP
-594 STPRN
+594 

>member
-1 MRSFVL
+1 
-7 LLLALAASPLNV
+7 
-19 RVCAQKAT
+19 
-27 IPSVG
+27 
-32 MHIKKTILMAPGHY
+32 
-46 SLPTPDTNTIQKQGG
+46 
-61 VIIIEGNNIVLD
+61 
-73 LAGVVL
+73 
-79 DGAGNIHSFAP
+79 
-90 NQFTGIAIEIKPGSS
+90 
-105 HITIKNAT
+105 
-113 IKGYKIGIKAD
+113 
-124 RVEALTIDNCDL
+124 
-136 SYNYRDA
+136 
-143 LKSNFEKE
+143 
-151 DEEDWMS
+151 
-158 YHQNETDEWM
+158 
-168 RYGAGIYIK
+168 
-177 NCKGAIVTN
+177 
-186 NTVTNGQ
+186 
-193 CGLMLTSCNDAL
+193 MLTSCNNAL

-231 NTLDFNVRGY
+231 NKLDFNVRGY
-241 HYKKYRRGQD
+241 SYKKYRRGQD

-284 TTMDTGLGGC
+284 TTMDTGFGGC

-319 LIMKNTITN
+319 LIMKNIIKD

-342 ITDNIFSGNRIAIA
+342 ITDNIFEGNRIAIA

-367 NNFKGDKTGIK
+367 NRFKNDKTGIK
-378 LWSRATQPPD
+378 LWSRETQPSD
-388 WKYPQFKN
+388 WKYPQLKN

-422 SVYLSGNTKT
+422 SIYLSGNTKI
-432 NLAQLYKLGE
+432 NNAQHYKLGV
-442 RIHELDTTK
+442 RINEMESTK
-451 ENEEVGLDYAVD
+451 ENEEVGLDYAID

-469 KATST
+469 KATSI
-474 PLTNFPSGLTEMR
+474 PLTHFPAGLQEMR

-499 LIWLTNIDSAGLYH
+499 LVWLTNIDSAGRYH
-513 FEILGNMA
+513 FEVLGNIT
-521 ASWRLQSISGFT
+521 ASWRLHSISGFT
-533 ITEPLTGV
+533 IKDPLTGV
-541 FPATFTAMPTTNLG
+541 FPATFTAVPTSNTG
-555 TAIATKNIVFEYT
+555 TATTTKNIIFEYT
-568 GPDYKNVFGVEEKS
+568 GPDYTNQFGVVEKS
-582 GSLFKYNAPELH
+582 GSLFGYYK
-594 STPRN
+594 

>member
-7 LLLALAASPLNV
+7 LIIAFVATTLNV
-19 RVCAQKAT
+19 SVWAQKAP

-32 MHIKKTILMAPGHY
+32 MRITKSIIMAPGFY
-46 SLPTPDTNTIQKQGG
+46 SLPSSDTNTIQKQGG
-61 VIIIEGNNIVLD
+61 VIVIEGKNIVVD

-79 DGAGNIHSFAP
+79 DGAGNKSSFAP
-90 NQFTGIAIEIKPGSS
+90 DQFTGIAIEIKPGSS

-124 RVEALTIDNCDL
+124 HVEALTIDNCDL

-143 LKSNFEKE
+143 LKSDFEKE
-151 DEEDWMS
+151 DESDWMS
-158 YHQNETDEWM
+158 FHNNENDEWM
-168 RYGAGIYIK
+168 RYGAGLYLK
-177 NCKGAIVTN
+177 NCKGATITN

-193 CGLMLTSCNDAL
+193 CGLMLTSCNNAL
-205 VTDNNFSFNSG
+205 ITDNNFSFNSG

-231 NTLDFNVRGY
+231 NQLDFNVRGFS
-241 HYKKYRRGQD
+241 YKKYRRGQD

-284 TTMDTGLGGC
+284 TTMDTGIGGC

-319 LIMKNTITN
+319 LIMKNIIKD

-342 ITDNIFSGNRIAIA
+342 ITDNIFEGNRIAVA

-367 NNFKGDKTGIK
+367 NRFKNDKTGIK
-378 LWSRATQPPD
+378 LWSRETQPSD
-388 WKYPQFKN
+388 WKYPQLKN
-396 TDSKN
+396 TASKN

-422 SVYLSGNTKT
+422 SIYLSGNTKT
-432 NLAQLYKLGE
+432 NTGQRYKLGA
-442 RIHELDTTK
+442 RIHELDSTK
-451 ENEEVGLDYAVD
+451 ENEEVGLDYAID

-469 KATST
+469 KATSI
-474 PLTNFPSGLTEMR
+474 PLTHFPAGLQEMR

-499 LIWLTNIDSAGLYH
+499 VIWLKSIDSTGLYY
-513 FEILGNMA
+513 FEVLGDFT
-521 ASWRLQSISGFT
+521 ASWRLHSISGFT
-533 ITEPLTGV
+533 IVDGLTGV
-541 FPATFTAMPTTNLG
+541 FPAAFTAVPTNNSG
-555 TAIATKNIVFEYT
+555 AAATAKNIILEYT
-568 GPDYKNVFGVEEKS
+568 GPDFKNQFGVVEKS
-582 GSLFKYNAPELH
+582 GSLFGYNKPNLH
-594 STPRN
+594 LTPRD